1 MKKVARVARVDSGIA
16 MFSFVLMVTRKKML
30 PSWRRDLPAIKIK
43 RREMIACEKR
53 RVRAVLREMEA
64 LLSAEV
70 ADGPLLEM
78 GEYMKMSEKLGR
90 WLA

>member
-1 MKKVARVARVDSGIA
+1 M
-16 MFSFVLMVTRKKML
+16 
-30 PSWRRDLPAIKIK
+30 KIK
-43 RREMIACEKR
+43 RREMIACEKT

-78 GEYMKMSEKLGR
+78 GGYMKTSETGPLVSLMIR
-90 WLA
+90 RS

>member
-1 MKKVARVARVDSGIA
+1 M
-16 MFSFVLMVTRKKML
+16 
-30 PSWRRDLPAIKIK
+30 KIK
-43 RREMIACEKR
+43 RREMIACEKT